1 MCTLKNVFHGSS
13 ARRRTSENRTERER
27 KNNVGKCGNRNV
39 LVREATV
46 MGFQIPAHIKASN
59 CAKYPTN
66 NSTTVARTNTII
78 VPDEPCHV
86 HLKKVCSHVPKKGSG
101 YSQEADTTRSRRTCP
116 SAAQV

>member
-1 MCTLKNVFHGSS
+1 VHAKKTCFTAHRLDGEQV
-13 ARRRTSENRTERER
+13 RTERKER

-46 MGFQIPAHIKASN
+46 MGFQIPAHMKASN

-86 HLKKVCSHVPKKGSG
+86 HIKKVCSHVPKKRKWVLPRG
-101 YSQEADTTRSRRTCP
+101 
-116 SAAQV
+116 